1 MRQRHAFI
9 KHTEASQCTFR
20 SWQETLADPESRE
33 FATIN
38 HEDLEAFT
46 RHIDRGSTA
55 SGAGTNH

>member
-1 MRQRHAFI
+1 MRQCHAPI
-9 KHTEASQCTFR
+9 EHTEASQRTLG
-20 SWQETLADPESRE
+20 SWQETLADTESRE